1 MGARRGVGQAIV
13 FGYKPSCNCLAG
25 RQYLWQLASGILRR
39 VGLYLHFPP
48 ILSNL
53 VLRDS
58 ARLRYF
64 TFFYLYVM
72 QGIPAGF
79 GLTAIYNYLIGSG
92 LSARSV
98 GSFAAIVGL
107 PWTFQFVW
115 GPLIDKYQYSIIGHR
130 KQWVVLTQLVAVL
143 ASLSLLLVHN
153 PVTQLSLL
161 GGVFFVHSVFASIQ
175 DASVDAI
182 AISVVPVAE
191 RGRVNAFMRGGF
203 LLGWAAGGAALSY
216 LLHHG
221 GFMQAAL
228 TQSLVLLAFTVL
240 TFFIKLERTDRLLP
254 HLGRGQRPTPVP
266 GHDAEENPPLSWLF
280 GELWR
285 SIIEKHSLRAFA
297 VIFLA
302 YLGGSLFN
310 NAYSFHLI
318 HTLHWHDAEVSIL
331 QGSWGSLA
339 SFAVLLGGGVLVD
352 RIGPGKLQYWV
363 MAGLAVFLLAFSSL
377 APFWPARSVSF
388 TGLVVMYLADPL
400 LSAAAMP
407 LLMNF
412 CRPRIEGSQFTT
424 YMALVNLCTVTASY
438 LNGWL
443 LELTTAPVIG
453 FSCGLLVTGLVIVL
467 SRSVP
472 HPQAQAQLADAAA

>member
-1 MGARRGVGQAIV
+1 MT
-13 FGYKPSCNCLAG
+13 S
-25 RQYLWQLASGILRR
+25 
-39 VGLYLHFPP
+39 
-48 ILSNL
+48 L

-79 GLTAIYNYLIGSG
+79 GLTAVYNYLIGSG

-153 PVTQLSLL
+153 PVAQLSLMS
-161 GGVFFVHSVFASIQ
+161 GVFFVHSVFASIQ

-182 AISVVPVAE
+182 AISVVPVTE

-203 LLGWAAGGAALSY
+203 LLGWAVGGAALSY

-221 GFMQAAL
+221 GFTRAAL
-228 TQSLVLLAFTVL
+228 AQSLTLLAFTVL
-240 TFFIKLERTDRLLP
+240 TFFIKLERTDQLLP
-254 HLGRGQRPTPVP
+254 SFGRGPRPARAP
-266 GHDAEENPPLSWLF
+266 GHDPAENPPMSWLF

-285 SIIEKHSLRAFA
+285 SIVEKHSLRAFA

-318 HTLHWHDAEVSIL
+318 HTLHWQDAEVSML
-331 QGSWGSLA
+331 QGSWGSLV

-352 RIGPGKLQYWV
+352 RIGPGRLQYWV
-363 MAGLAVFLLAFSSL
+363 MAGLAAFLLVFNGLSH
-377 APFWPARSVSF
+377 FWVARPVSF

-443 LELTTAPVIG
+443 LEITSAPVIG
-453 FSCGLLVTGLVIVL
+453 FACGLLVLGLVVAL
-467 SRSVP
+467 SRMAP
-472 HPQAQAQLADAAA
+472 HPQAQAQLAGAAAA